1 MSSQKDY
8 LKLNAYTKSSNE
20 LVEQTRRYISQRD
33 CKFLNI
39 DISELNLID
48 TCKVVSLTSAY
59 HFTKYQTGKIKF
71 LVHDDNIKNIIKS
84 MLLKNVRL
92 ETLADKRNN
101 IIDFKTSTK
110 YTGKKVEEMSVILII
125 LKKKQVKLTMT
136 IYKCI
141 PQQLVC

>member
-1 MSSQKDY
+1 MPSQKNY

-20 LVEQTRRYISQRD
+20 LVEETKKYISQYD

-71 LVHDDNIKNIIKS
+71 LVQNNNVKNIIKS

-92 ETLADKRNN
+92 ETLADRHNN
-101 IIDFKTSTK
+101 VIDFKKVFSTS
-110 YTGKKVEEMSVILII
+110 L
-125 LKKKQVKLTMT
+125 VK
-136 IYKCI
+136 
-141 PQQLVC
+141 